1 VGSKA
6 LKYSAVLIAIYLGV
20 YYSTGSGR
28 LIKEGTGGA
37 AVLVRAFQGRK

>member
-1 VGSKA
+1 MGSKA

-28 LIKEGTGGA
+28 LIKESTAGA
-37 AVLVRAFQGRK
+37 SSLVRAFQGRR